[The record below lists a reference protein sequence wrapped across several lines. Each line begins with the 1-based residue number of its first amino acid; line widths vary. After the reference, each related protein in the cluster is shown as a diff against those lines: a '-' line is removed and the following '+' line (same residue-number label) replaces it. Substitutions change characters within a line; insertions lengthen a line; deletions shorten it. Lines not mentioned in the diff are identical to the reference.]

1 MKDNTACVAC
11 LCMPRVLKLSF
22 RINDENKYFGV
33 IENLTQLKNSIKN
46 IHFVNYDIVT
56 SVNLYKSKIV

>member
-1 MKDNTACVAC
+1 
-11 LCMPRVLKLSF
+11 MPRVLKLSF

-33 IENLTQLKNSIKN
+33 IENLIQLKNSIKN